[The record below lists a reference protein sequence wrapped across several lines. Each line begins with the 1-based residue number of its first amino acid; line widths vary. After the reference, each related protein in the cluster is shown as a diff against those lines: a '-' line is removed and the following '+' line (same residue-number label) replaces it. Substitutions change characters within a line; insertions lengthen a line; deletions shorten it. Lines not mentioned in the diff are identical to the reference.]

1 MIGLSAALWTE
12 ALKARRSRLLWLT
25 ALGFSL
31 APLMGGLFMI
41 VLRDP
46 EWARSTGLLTAKAQL
61 TVGTADWPTY
71 WGVLA
76 QATAL
81 GGMFLFGLVAT
92 WVFGREYS
100 DHTAKDL
107 LALPTA
113 REAIVVAKFV
123 VVACWSALLTAMVW
137 GLGWG
142 VGSAIGL
149 SGSSPDLTLYAAGQI
164 AVVAGLTILLLPPFA
179 LVASAG
185 RGYLPSIGSIFLAVF
200 LAQILAALGWGPY
213 FPWAVPS
220 LLSGAAGPSAAEL
233 GAESYLVVA
242 LAGLAGVAGTLAWWR
257 FADQT

>member
-1 MIGLSAALWTE
+1 MTGLSSALWAE
-12 ALKARRSRLLWLT
+12 ALKARRSKLLWLT

-46 EWARSTGLLTAKAQL
+46 EWARSVGILGTKARL
-61 TVGTADWPTY
+61 AAGTADWPAY
-71 WGVLA
+71 WGLLA
-76 QATAL
+76 QETAV
-81 GGMFLFGLVAT
+81 GGLFVFGIVAT

-137 GLGWG
+137 VIGWG
-142 VGSAIGL
+142 IGSAIGL
-149 SGSSPDLTLYAAGQI
+149 PGWSADLASHAAGQI
-164 AVVAGLTILLLPPFA
+164 AVVAILTILLLAPFA
-179 LVASAG
+179 FVASAG
-185 RGYLPSIGSIFLAVF
+185 RGYLPSIGSIFLAEF
-200 LAQILAALGWGPY
+200 LAQILAALGWGAY
-213 FPWAVPS
+213 FPWAVPA
-220 LLSGAAGPSAAEL
+220 LLSGAAGPGAAGL